1 MKLHFF
7 DIAPHN
13 FGDALNPWLWSRLLP
28 DMLDDDEHVRF
39 VGIGTLIN
47 HRLDP
52 AQPTIILGTGT
63 GLGQIPR
70 PSPQWRI
77 YGVRGP
83 RSARA
88 LRLDA
93 SLSLVDPAMAVRDL
107 YKPKSEK
114 RRGIGFMPHYESLS
128 HWDWEKTA
136 QDLGLIFIDPRWD
149 VERVMEAIAGVER
162 LISEA
167 MHGAIV
173 ADALRTPWTGLA
185 IAPGFHAAKWHD
197 WGEAIGVR
205 PRLARISPLYD
216 MNRHMSL
223 GMRWRSR
230 IKRAAIT
237 IGCNASHWTPPPP
250 RDSNARQIESTM
262 KNLTHVI
269 SHAPAQ
275 LSHET
280 ALDRALMRFEAARQ
294 KLCADW
300 QQGHFSAPAHQ
311 PAVI

>member
-7 DIAPHN
+7 DTEPHN
-13 FGDALNPWLWSRLLP
+13 FGDALNPWLWPRLLP
-28 DMLDDDEHVRF
+28 DLLDEDDSMRF

-52 AQPTIILGTGT
+52 DCPTIILGTGA

-88 LRLDA
+88 LRLDT

-107 YKPKSEK
+107 YQPRVQK
-114 RRGIGFMPHYESLS
+114 RQGIGFMPHYESLA
-128 HWDWEKTA
+128 HWDWESSA
-136 QDLGLIFIDPRWD
+136 RALGLVFIDPRWD
-149 VERVMEAIAGVER
+149 VERVMDAIAGVEH
-162 LISEA
+162 LVSEA

-205 PRLARISPLYD
+205 PRLARICPLYD
-216 MNRHMSL
+216 VNRRMPL
-223 GMRWRSR
+223 GPRWRTR
-230 IKRAAIT
+230 MKRMAMAI
-237 IGCNASHWTPPPP
+237 GYNASAWTPPPP
-250 RDSNARQIESTM
+250 RDSSARQIA
-262 KNLTHVI
+262 LTHKALMHVVAHTP
-269 SHAPAQ
+269 SQ
-275 LSHET
+275 LSQDTALER
-280 ALDRALMRFEAARQ
+280 ALDRFDSARY
-294 KLCADW
+294 KLLRDW
-300 QQGHFSAPAHQ
+300 QHH
-311 PAVI
+311 